1 MHSHNC
7 FTSKINLWD
16 IVNALNAQQGT
27 NVAVLQGLHVR
38 TVTILLEQQVPVLS
52 VLKDSTVHRLI
63 LNLLFAPMDTGQL
76 LDPNFAM

>member
-38 TVTILLEQQVPVLS
+38 TVTILLEQQVLALS
-52 VLKDSTVHRLI
+52 ALKDSTVHKLT
-63 LNLLFAPMDTGQL
+63 LNLLFAPMGTGQL
-76 LDPNFAM
+76 LDLSFAM

>member
-1 MHSHNC
+1 
-7 FTSKINLWD
+7 
-16 IVNALNAQQGT
+16 VNALSAQQDS
-27 NVAVLQGLHVR
+27 NVAVLQRLLVL
-38 TVTILLEQQVPVLS
+38 TATILLEQQVLALS